1 MSVQAKLDKATK
13 LTDAQER
20 AFIASLTR
28 EYTKA
33 YNEIKKQI
41 ASAVADYGIDGNM
54 DPVAMA
60 KYSRMETLQK
70 SIEAELYTL
79 NKLKAVQI
87 EDYLVDT
94 YNVNYYNTAF
104 ALETTAQVKL
114 GYGLLPRKSV
124 VEGLFTP
131 LDKIALQN
139 NAEAVVRSIRSSLV
153 QGIMQ
158 GQSVPK
164 MASAVKSDLE
174 KNANN
179 ATRIV
184 RTETT
189 RIMNKA
195 RLDSMLHA
203 EAKGLP
209 MKKIWVATLD
219 NRTRDS
225 HAELDGQERKLDEP
239 YSNGLM
245 YPGDQTGDAAEVIN
259 CFIGTT
265 KISADSKIIN
275 AYKHFYD
282 GELVTITTASGIQ
295 LTGTPNHPI
304 LTNNGW
310 VALDKLNESSNVV
323 CTSMDINPSSSNPNV
338 NSVNAM
344 FSNLFDA
351 LSSIWHVGRVASAL
365 VDFHGD
371 VPNSN
376 VEIVFEKS
384 HLRNGIKTKFG
395 KTSHKI
401 KFVFSNFVH
410 RFLISNSF
418 VKQFRFGSFRTT
430 ASKVCSESKFSPGL
444 NIGLGHPEIHGFG
457 SPSWNDSVVSKSVSY
472 YSSGNTEITSKLLDG
487 RSGSVFLDKVV
498 NVNRYNSAV
507 HVYNLHTESNYYIA
521 NSSLTDNGDKNN
533 GIIVHNCRCA
543 QITQIEGLDNIK
555 DQRRAE
561 GKVIPYT
568 TYADWYKNRVVNSN

>member
-1 MSVQAKLDKATK
+1 MSVQAKLDKALK
-13 LTDAQER
+13 LTEAQER

-33 YNEIKKQI
+33 YNEVKKLI
-41 ASAVADYGIDGNM
+41 AAAVADYGIDGNM

-79 NKLKAVQI
+79 NKLKAGKI

-114 GYGLLPRKSV
+114 GYGLLPRKAI

-158 GQSVPK
+158 GLSVPK
-164 MASAVKSDLE
+164 MAKAVKTDLE

-195 RLDSMLHA
+195 RLDSMIHA

-225 HAELDGQERKLDEP
+225 HAEIDGQERKLDEP

-245 YPGDQTGDAAEVIN
+245 YPGDQTGDAAE
-259 CFIGTT
+259 
-265 KISADSKIIN
+265 
-275 AYKHFYD
+275 
-282 GELVTITTASGIQ
+282 TI
-295 LTGTPNHPI
+295 
-304 LTNNGW
+304 
-310 VALDKLNESSNVV
+310 
-323 CTSMDINPSSSNPNV
+323 
-338 NSVNAM
+338 
-344 FSNLFDA
+344 
-351 LSSIWHVGRVASAL
+351 
-365 VDFHGD
+365 
-371 VPNSN
+371 
-376 VEIVFEKS
+376 
-384 HLRNGIKTKFG
+384 
-395 KTSHKI
+395 
-401 KFVFSNFVH
+401 
-410 RFLISNSF
+410 
-418 VKQFRFGSFRTT
+418 
-430 ASKVCSESKFSPGL
+430 
-444 NIGLGHPEIHGFG
+444 
-457 SPSWNDSVVSKSVSY
+457 
-472 YSSGNTEITSKLLDG
+472 
-487 RSGSVFLDKVV
+487 
-498 NVNRYNSAV
+498 
-507 HVYNLHTESNYYIA
+507 
-521 NSSLTDNGDKNN
+521 
-533 GIIVHNCRCA
+533 NCRCA
-543 QITQIEGLDNIK
+543 QITQIEGLDDIK
-555 DQRRAE
+555 DKRRAE
-561 GKVIPYT
+561 GLVIPYK
-568 TYADWYKNRVVNSN
+568 TYSEWYENRVINSN